1 MRAAYYGGGA
11 LSGAGQSLGLVE
23 FYGYDAAD
31 LAAYFGNSGQVNKVP
46 VNAVSTDGS
55 SVGCL
60 YAKGCDDTEQTL
72 DMTQALGMAPGL
84 TQLNVYVGASD
95 TAILSAMSVPPAGSI
110 TGKVDAQLSCSW
122 GWGPAD
128 PATDDPLFKK
138 FAAQG
143 QSFFTA
149 AGDSG
154 AYGASTQYVYPADDA
169 NVTVVGGTDLATAGP
184 GGPWSGETAWAE
196 GGGGYYAPDN
206 IPIPSWQSAAIAA
219 FNGRSGSKG
228 STTLRNSPDV
238 AAEANFDFYVCADQ
252 AACTSNRYGGTSF
265 AAPMWAGYM
274 ALVNQQAA
282 LEGQGPVGFLNAA
295 LYALGNAS
303 GAGYAQALHDVAAGS
318 NGYPAVPGF
327 DLATGWGSPNGAG
340 LINALIRSSSPA
352 FTLSNGGPASV
363 AAGAAGKTALT
374 SAATG
379 GFDSAIALSASGQ
392 PNGVTV
398 SFSPAS
404 LTGAGSSTVTFQVA
418 ATVPAGTYPITLTG
432 ATAAAGASIPPSSTT
447 VALTVTVPNYS
458 LSAAAAISIGAGSA
472 GTVSISSAASGGFTS
487 AIALSASGQPA
498 GVTLSFSPALING
511 AGSSTVKLTVA
522 AGAAAGTYPIVLSGT
537 SGAVTKSATV
547 TLTVGAATLSITGA
561 APALNVLQGAGGA
574 MTLTVA
580 ANGALDAP
588 VALSVSG
595 QPPGVTAAL
604 SANSLIPPGS
614 VTLSVAVAANAAAGS
629 YSITV
634 AGVSGSATARSVV
647 TLVVGS
653 PSKPAFAFAVGA
665 TALTVT
671 HGTSATFTVQTA
683 LTGTTGPAVAL
694 AVGGL
699 PAGVTLS
706 FSPSTLNGAGVS
718 IVTLTA
724 SPAAARGGSTLT
736 LSGTAG
742 SATESSTVSLTVN

>member
-46 VNAVSTDGS
+46 VNAVSTDRG

-352 FTLSNGGPASV
+352 FTLSNGGPVSV

-392 PNGVTV
+392 P
-398 SFSPAS
+398 
-404 LTGAGSSTVTFQVA
+404 
-418 ATVPAGTYPITLTG
+418 
-432 ATAAAGASIPPSSTT
+432 
-447 VALTVTVPNYS
+447 
-458 LSAAAAISIGAGSA
+458 
-472 GTVSISSAASGGFTS
+472 
-487 AIALSASGQPA
+487 A
-498 GVTLSFSPALING
+498 GVALSFSPALING

-522 AGAAAGTYPIVLSGT
+522 AGAAAGTYPIVLSGS

-683 LTGTTGPAVAL
+683 LT
-694 AVGGL
+694 
-699 PAGVTLS
+699 
-706 FSPSTLNGAGVS
+706 
-718 IVTLTA
+718 
-724 SPAAARGGSTLT
+724 
-736 LSGTAG
+736 
-742 SATESSTVSLTVN
+742 VSLTVN

>member
-1 MRAAYYGGGA
+1 
-11 LSGAGQSLGLVE
+11 
-23 FYGYDAAD
+23 
-31 LAAYFGNSGQVNKVP
+31 
-46 VNAVSTDGS
+46 
-55 SVGCL
+55 
-60 YAKGCDDTEQTL
+60 
-72 DMTQALGMAPGL
+72 
-84 TQLNVYVGASD
+84 
-95 TAILSAMSVPPAGSI
+95 
-110 TGKVDAQLSCSW
+110 
-122 GWGPAD
+122 
-128 PATDDPLFKK
+128 
-138 FAAQG
+138 
-143 QSFFTA
+143 
-149 AGDSG
+149 
-154 AYGASTQYVYPADDA
+154 
-169 NVTVVGGTDLATAGP
+169 
-184 GGPWSGETAWAE
+184 
-196 GGGGYYAPDN
+196 
-206 IPIPSWQSAAIAA
+206 
-219 FNGRSGSKG
+219 
-228 STTLRNSPDV
+228 
-238 AAEANFDFYVCADQ
+238 
-252 AACTSNRYGGTSF
+252 
-265 AAPMWAGYM
+265 MWAGYM

-352 FTLSNGGPASV
+352 FTLSNGGPVSV

-498 GVTLSFSPALING
+498 GVALSFSPALING

-561 APALNVLQGAGGA
+561 APALNVLQGAGHDPDRRRQRRTRRTGRA
-574 MTLTVA
+574 VCER
-580 ANGALDAP
+580 
-588 VALSVSG
+588 
-595 QPPGVTAAL
+595 TAAGRHGRPQREFPD
-604 SANSLIPPGS
+604 SAGFRDAQRRSGGQRGCGKLLDHRRGGERQRHGQERRDAGGRQSEQTRLCLRRGCDRAHRDPRHQRDIHRADGIDGHDRPGRRTGRRRPARRGYAKLQP
-614 VTLSVAVAANAAAGS
+614 VDLERGRRVDRHADR
-629 YSITV
+629 V
-634 AGVSGSATARSVV
+634 AGR
-647 TLVVGS
+647 
-653 PSKPAFAFAVGA
+653 GA
-665 TALTVT
+665 GRIDADAIG
-671 HGTSATFTVQTA
+671 H
-683 LTGTTGPAVAL
+683 
-694 AVGGL
+694 GGL
-699 PAGVTLS
+699 SDGIIDGEPYRQLA
-706 FSPSTLNGAGVS
+706 N
-718 IVTLTA
+718 
-724 SPAAARGGSTLT
+724 PAA
-736 LSGTAG
+736 
-742 SATESSTVSLTVN
+742 